1 MSMIRSIRRNI
12 VHNRGEQ
19 WDVAQKRRYGKDYYA
34 ISKTGIRKS
43 DRHRTPLQ
51 TFDPQAANA
60 TYFKMMAKMAMRN
73 FMGKI
78 THKSK
83 ARNREKD
90 MTLIA
95 PIAEVENGRNA

>member
-1 MSMIRSIRRNI
+1 MSMIRAIRRQI
-12 VHNRGEQ
+12 VRNNGMR
-19 WDVAQKRRYGKDYYA
+19 WKDAQKRRYGKDYCA

-43 DRHRTPLQ
+43 DRHHTPLQ

-60 TYFKMMAKMAMRN
+60 TYFKMMSKMAMRN